1 MYFSLLKCC
10 IIIIL
15 MRIKGQNVSPFL
27 IPPKSPGTGDFVAPN
42 GKISPKRLSY
52 EALVPQVGDLGG
64 KLRIEANS

>member
-1 MYFSLLKCC
+1 
-10 IIIIL
+10 

-52 EALVPQVGDLGG
+52 EALRSPKWG
-64 KLRIEANS
+64 I